1 MNKFSKPTGSVFIT
15 FQRERMAME
24 WENQYLFIKV

>member
-1 MNKFSKPTGSVFIT
+1 MNQFSKPTGTVFIT

-24 WENQYLFIKV
+24 WENQY